1 MGTEGLQKC
10 GKFEALGWLVRS
22 NQKDMEI
29 WAGLG
34 RSQGVS
40 FGAGGVELSRIT
52 EGLEG
57 KGFDTE

>member
-1 MGTEGLQKC
+1 MGPEELQKYAE
-10 GKFEALGWLVRS
+10 FEALVWLGRS

-34 RSQGVS
+34 RSQGMS
-40 FGAGGVELSRIT
+40 FRFGGVELSRTT
-52 EGLEG
+52 EGLEE